1 MNKNYQQIIV
11 PSSDQYNMIKLDI
24 APGEWNS
31 LYLKVLPVDLIVDGK
46 IVSDEK
52 SLKNLIEN
60 KLRLGKV
67 ERIDFSKRRNY
78 KGDTVTSAYIH
89 FFMWDNRFGL
99 SCRTNIDLFGR
110 IVYHGYTINNHLSDT
125 TIVPFIGQWHNGV
138 SSERFL
144 EFKKNINPIS
154 QSSNA
159 DLNVNQLISKIE
171 LQDKRILELYEKVN
185 NFIDNERKN
194 LLDQI
199 NNKKKKNNT
208 NTNDTKDL
216 KYLNIEPNYRSLYE

>member
-11 PSSDQYNMIKLDI
+11 PSSDQYNMVKLDI

-46 IVSDEK
+46 IVSDEE
-52 SLKNLIEN
+52 SLTNLIEN

-67 ERIDFSKRRNY
+67 ERIDFSKRKNY

-110 IVYHGYTINNHLSDT
+110 VVYHGYTINNHLSDAT
-125 TIVPFIGQWHNGV
+125 TVPFIGQWHNGV

-199 NNKKKKNNT
+199 NNKKNNT
-208 NTNDTKDL
+208 NTNDMKDL